1 MTATEWLIEQIIKY
15 ELVDKT
21 INPDNVL
28 FNKAKV
34 MEKEQL
40 EKAIEFGNK
49 RMYSEEDMID
59 FGLWLYLEVGSSK
72 AKERTNKELFNKW
85 LEKYKNK

>member
-59 FGLWLYLEVGSSK
+59 FAMFYYTHQGK
-72 AKERTNKELFNKW
+72 ATKYWGKDLFKEWFEQFKK
-85 LEKYKNK
+85 K

>member
-1 MTATEWLIEQIIKY
+1 
-15 ELVDKT
+15 
-21 INPDNVL
+21 
-28 FNKAKV
+28 

-59 FGLWLYLEVGSSK
+59 FAMFYYTHQGK
-72 AKERTNKELFNKW
+72 ATKYWGKDLFKEWFEQFKK
-85 LEKYKNK
+85 K